1 MNFIKKIFENDVD
14 EKVHVQFQKFSKGEF
29 RNKAVIKA
37 KRTKEKYTINTTYE
51 FANEIVKIV
60 AEKLA
65 DSKTKVTG
73 VIISTQDLS
82 GELEFKNKKQFQGVK
97 KYIIEQEMSGN
108 EISDILKKFPKAFF
122 ALSFKSDD
130 TEIKIKPKMP
140 KSGKPSKKA
149 EEIPKPDFCKL
160 MTTDEKLGKSFVFE
174 KPDFKEAEI
183 SHDFIIK
190 ELILPKGE
198 NDYSKIREMA
208 KRKGA
213 IIRKANIDGKK
224 TTSEKEFEA

>member
-1 MNFIKKIFENDVD
+1 MNFIKKIFENEVD

-149 EEIPKPDFCKL
+149 GEIPKPDFCKL

>member
-65 DSKTKVTG
+65 DSRTKVTG

-82 GELEFKNKKQFQGVK
+82 GELEFKNKKQFQGL
-97 KYIIEQEMSGN
+97 N
-108 EISDILKKFPKAFF
+108 
-122 ALSFKSDD
+122 
-130 TEIKIKPKMP
+130 
-140 KSGKPSKKA
+140 GKPLTN
-149 EEIPKPDFCKL
+149 F
-160 MTTDEKLGKSFVFE
+160 
-174 KPDFKEAEI
+174 
-183 SHDFIIK
+183 
-190 ELILPKGE
+190 
-198 NDYSKIREMA
+198 YSA
-208 KRKGA
+208 A
-213 IIRKANIDGKK
+213 YPL
-224 TTSEKEFEA
+224 SQ